1 MNRDAIAIF
10 ILLWRRNDG
19 AQRNIFKL
27 ADSLEDAPHLT
38 PFNCE
43 LMSVVDVLVCASAAV
58 AKIRALR
65 YHAMR
70 GVFLNFHQLCLG
82 ELFFLSHDLG
92 RNEFALNGVRNEDS
106 LPLRSTDPFSA
117 ECNVFDFQINNAHTN
132 ISTERV
138 ANANSILTLTFFGHS
153 CFVIFI
159 MAWRLH
165 EHVLRGKIDNRT
177 RGRVTGEIWLS
188 GIDQPLVLELAGDC
202 APDLAGCELS
212 LENLDPISMTT
223 KPPAPQ
229 QRGPAGDITAAR
241 TVRVFDVPIEEALAM
256 SRRGETPPEHM
267 ANAVYLEWFS
277 ERSGRVVIES
287 ADYRL
292 QISEPAWRFTKEEI
306 AERDRRIAEEETPFA
321 IAITE
326 DGETQEWDEVRYE
339 QFLRESDALT
349 EKYGRLLE
357 KYADHPDSER
367 IIAREMGWSWLEEA
381 LDRQDEEEN
390 KQEEHGKDLGAKID
404 EEKEDESESD
414 IEDYELLP
422 PDPMREGIDWMRDE
436 RDHIL
441 HPIEKRAHDALH
453 ALLDELKAAEHFP
466 EEEDE
471 QLADFVSGF
480 MTLSAKLAGALGGVA
495 RGDDFFEPGMV
506 VAWLKRILEI
516 LNKTIAAADATRVK
530 DFLPADRLA
539 YYRSELFAIREEVL
553 ELIKELRS
561 R

>member
-1 MNRDAIAIF
+1 
-10 ILLWRRNDG
+10 
-19 AQRNIFKL
+19 
-27 ADSLEDAPHLT
+27 
-38 PFNCE
+38 
-43 LMSVVDVLVCASAAV
+43 
-58 AKIRALR
+58 
-65 YHAMR
+65 
-70 GVFLNFHQLCLG
+70 
-82 ELFFLSHDLG
+82 
-92 RNEFALNGVRNEDS
+92 
-106 LPLRSTDPFSA
+106 
-117 ECNVFDFQINNAHTN
+117 
-132 ISTERV
+132 
-138 ANANSILTLTFFGHS
+138 
-153 CFVIFI
+153 

-165 EHVLRGKIDNRT
+165 EHVLRGNIDNRK
-177 RGRVTGEIWLS
+177 RGRVTGEIWLA

-212 LENLDPISMTT
+212 FENPDPIPMTT

-241 TVRVFDVPIEEALAM
+241 KVRVFDVPIEEALAM
-256 SRRGETPPEHM
+256 SQRGETPPEHM

-292 QISEPAWRFTKEEI
+292 QISEAAWRYTKEEI
-306 AERDRRIAEEETPFA
+306 AERDRHIAEEETPFA
-321 IAITE
+321 IAITQ
-326 DGETQEWDEVRYE
+326 DGEMQEWDEVRYE

-381 LDRQDEEEN
+381 LDQQQQEEE
-390 KQEEHGKDLGAKID
+390 QEREEETDDLKAKLD
-404 EEKEDESESD
+404 QENEDKNETD
-414 IEDYELLP
+414 VEDYELP
-422 PDPMREGIDWMRDE
+422 RPDPLREGIDWVRDE
-436 RDHIL
+436 RGHVL
-441 HPIEKRAHDALH
+441 HPVEKRAHDTLH
-453 ALLDELKAAEHFP
+453 ALLNELKAAEHFP

-471 QLADFVSGF
+471 QVAEFVSGF

-506 VAWLKRILEI
+506 IAWLKRILEI
-516 LNKTIAAADATRVK
+516 LNKTIAAADIVRGK
-530 DFLPADRLA
+530 DFLPAGRVA

-553 ELIKELRS
+553 ELISHLRS

>member
-1 MNRDAIAIF
+1 
-10 ILLWRRNDG
+10 
-19 AQRNIFKL
+19 
-27 ADSLEDAPHLT
+27 
-38 PFNCE
+38 
-43 LMSVVDVLVCASAAV
+43 
-58 AKIRALR
+58 
-65 YHAMR
+65 
-70 GVFLNFHQLCLG
+70 
-82 ELFFLSHDLG
+82 
-92 RNEFALNGVRNEDS
+92 
-106 LPLRSTDPFSA
+106 
-117 ECNVFDFQINNAHTN
+117 
-132 ISTERV
+132 
-138 ANANSILTLTFFGHS
+138 
-153 CFVIFI
+153 

-165 EHVLRGKIDNRT
+165 EHVLRGRIDNRT
-177 RGRVTGEIWLS
+177 RGRVAGEIWLA
-188 GIDQPLVLELAGDC
+188 GIDQPLVLELTGDC
-202 APDLAGCELS
+202 APDLAGCELGF
-212 LENLDPISMTT
+212 ENPDAIPMAT

-241 TVRVFDVPIEEALAM
+241 KVRLFDVPPDEAIAM

-292 QISEPAWRFTKEEI
+292 QISEPAWRYTKEEI

-321 IAITE
+321 IALTQ

-381 LDRQDEEEN
+381 LDQ
-390 KQEEHGKDLGAKID
+390 QD
-404 EEKEDESESD
+404 EEKESRQESGDEDLEMKADQEKKDGSGDD
-414 IEDYELLP
+414 IEDYEFLP
-422 PDPMREGIDWMRDE
+422 PDPIREGIDWVRDE
-436 RDHIL
+436 RGHIL
-441 HPIEKRAHDALH
+441 HPIEKRAHDVSH
-453 ALLDELKAAEHFP
+453 GLLDELRATEHFP

-471 QLADFVSGF
+471 QVAEFVSGF

-506 VAWLKRILEI
+506 IAWLKRILEI
-516 LNKTIAAADATRVK
+516 LNKTIAAAEAARGK
-530 DFLPADRLA
+530 DFLPAERFA
-539 YYRSELFAIREEVL
+539 YYRIELFAIREEVL
-553 ELIKELRS
+553 ELIKQLRS